1 VAEERKMRP
10 TTRLRQLLTRPR
22 LLLAPGAYDPLSARV
37 VEDAGFDAVYVTG
50 SGVSVGHLGLPDIGL
65 ATMTEMVAQIRRIV
79 AAVEIPVIA
88 DADTG
93 YGNALNVHRTV
104 REYEAAGVA
113 GLHLEDQEFPKRCGH
128 LEGKRV
134 IAADTMVARI
144 RAACEARRDP
154 ELVLIARTD
163 ARAVHGL
170 DEAIHRAEA
179 YRAAGAD
186 VLFVEAP
193 VGEAEVEAVARA
205 LGGVPLLI
213 NLGGGGRTPM
223 LAAQRLEALGFRIVI
238 YPGDLQKAAI
248 HAMRAVATTLMRE
261 GTTASMAGRMVSFEE
276 RFELVG
282 LSRFRTLEERY
293 PSG

>member
-1 VAEERKMRP
+1 MSGKP
-10 TTRLRQLLTRPR
+10 TTRLREHLARPR
-22 LLLAPGAYDPLSARV
+22 LLLAPGAWDPLSARV
-37 VEDAGFDAVYVTG
+37 VEAAGFEAVYVTG

-65 ATMTEMVAQIRRIV
+65 ATMTEMVEQIHRIT
-79 AAVEIPVIA
+79 ATIDIPVIA

-93 YGNALNVHRTV
+93 YGNALNVRRTV

-113 GLHLEDQEFPKRCGH
+113 ALHLEDQEFPKRCGH

-134 IAADTMVARI
+134 IPAETMVARI
-144 RAACEARRDP
+144 RAACEARRDA
-154 ELVLIARTD
+154 ELVIIARTD
-163 ARAVHGL
+163 ARAVLGL
-170 DEAIHRAEA
+170 DEALRRAEA

-205 LGGVPLLI
+205 LAGVPLLL
-213 NLGGGGRTPM
+213 NLGGGGKTPM
-223 LAAQRLEALGFRIVI
+223 LPARRLEALGFRIAI

-248 HAMRAVATTLMRE
+248 RAMEDVAAALARD
-261 GTTASMAGRMVSFEE
+261 GSTAGVAERMVSFEE

-282 LSRFRTLEERY
+282 LSRFRDLESRY
-293 PSG
+293 LMA

>member
-1 VAEERKMRP
+1 MRP
-10 TTRLRQLLTRPR
+10 TTRLRQLLARPR
-22 LLLAPGAYDPLSARV
+22 LLLAPGASDPLSARV
-37 VEDAGFDAVYVTG
+37 VEEAGFEAVYVTG

-65 ATMTEMVAQIRRIV
+65 ATMTEMVDQIRRIAGAV
-79 AAVEIPVIA
+79 AIPVVA

-93 YGNALNVHRTV
+93 YGNALNVQRTV

-134 IAADTMVARI
+134 IPVETMVARI
-144 RAACEARRDP
+144 RAACEARRDDD
-154 ELVLIARTD
+154 LVVIARTD
-163 ARAVHGL
+163 ARAVLGL
-170 DEAIHRAEA
+170 DAALRRAEA

-205 LGGVPLLI
+205 LAGVPLLI
-213 NLGGGGRTPM
+213 NLGGGGKTPM
-223 LAAQRLEALGFRIVI
+223 LPAGRLEALGFRLAI

-248 HAMRAVATTLMRE
+248 RAMREVAQALRRD
-261 GTTASMAGRMVSFEE
+261 GTTAALADRMVSFEE

-282 LSRFRTLEERY
+282 LSRYREVEERY
-293 PSG
+293 REP

>member
-1 VAEERKMRP
+1 MEAPAMRP
-10 TTRLRQLLTRPR
+10 TTRLRELLRRSR
-22 LLLAPGAYDPLSARV
+22 LLVAPGAWDALSARI
-37 VEDAGFDAVYVTG
+37 VEEAGFDAVYVTG

-65 ATMTEMVAQIRRIV
+65 ATMTEMVEQVRRIA
-79 AAVEIPVIA
+79 AAVAIPVIA

-93 YGNALNVHRTV
+93 YGNALNVRRTV
-104 REYEAAGVA
+104 REYESAGAA

-134 IAADTMVARI
+134 IPAETMVARI

-154 ELVLIARTD
+154 DLVIIARTD
-163 ARAVHGL
+163 ARAVLGL
-170 DEAIHRAEA
+170 DEALRRAEG

-193 VGEAEVEAVARA
+193 VGEAEVETVARV
-205 LGGVPLLI
+205 LGGGPLLL
-213 NLGGGGRTPM
+213 NLGGGGKTPM
-223 LAAQRLEALGFRIVI
+223 LPVSRLEALGFRIAI

-248 HAMRAVATTLMRE
+248 HAMREVARTLTRA
-261 GTTASMAGRMVSFEE
+261 GTTTSLTDRMASFAE

-282 LSRFRTLEERY
+282 LSRFRELEERY
-293 PSG
+293 RAP

>member
-1 VAEERKMRP
+1 MRA

-22 LLLAPGAYDPLSARV
+22 LLVAPGAYDPLSARV
-37 VEDAGFDAVYVTG
+37 VEEAGFEAVYVTG

-65 ATMTEMVAQIRRIV
+65 ATMTEMVDQVRRI
-79 AAVEIPVIA
+79 AATVDIPVIA

-93 YGNALNVHRTV
+93 YGSALNVRRTV

-134 IAADTMVARI
+134 IPAETMVARL
-144 RAACEARRDP
+144 RAAGEARRDP
-154 ELVLIARTD
+154 DLLIIARTD
-163 ARAVHGL
+163 ARAVLGL
-170 DEAIHRAEA
+170 DEAIRRAGA

-193 VGEAEVEAVARA
+193 VGEAEVEAIARA
-205 LGGVPLLI
+205 LPDVPLLL
-213 NLGGGGRTPM
+213 NLGGGGKTPM
-223 LAAQRLEALGFRIVI
+223 LPAGRLEALGFRVAI

-248 HAMRAVATTLMRE
+248 RAMREVAGTLRRHGTTLPV
-261 GTTASMAGRMVSFEE
+261 ADRMVSFEE

-282 LSRFRTLEERY
+282 LSRFRALEERY
-293 PSG
+293 RGA